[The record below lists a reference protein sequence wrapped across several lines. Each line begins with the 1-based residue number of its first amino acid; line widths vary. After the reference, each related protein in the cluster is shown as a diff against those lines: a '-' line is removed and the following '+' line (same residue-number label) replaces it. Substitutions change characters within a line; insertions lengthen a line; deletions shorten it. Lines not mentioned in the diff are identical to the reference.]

1 MTNSNPWT
9 TIVMSD
15 RDRHAMQSMTAIV
28 IAMVRATVMSD
39 SDRHARS
46 CMTAI
51 VIALVRAR
59 VILTRA
65 CKQSDS
71 DRCCFCFL
79 LYFPRTHQLLLQ
91 ICFAAKCKRKTETHA
106 LSICRLLKPVSLLP
120 PSSEPAYSYKQ

>member
-59 VILTRA
+59 VILT
-65 CKQSDS
+65 
-71 DRCCFCFL
+71 
-79 LYFPRTHQLLLQ
+79 
-91 ICFAAKCKRKTETHA
+91 
-106 LSICRLLKPVSLLP
+106 
-120 PSSEPAYSYKQ
+120 